1 MNAWLLAVVACIY
14 AWCAFNYWRNG
25 EYGMAIA
32 FVAYAL
38 ANVGFV
44 VATFEVDKLKVTH

>member
-32 FVAYAL
+32 FGAYTLSNIGFIVAVL
-38 ANVGFV
+38 
-44 VATFEVDKLKVTH
+44 EMKR